1 MIVSIIDKI
10 ADRVRWGYLT
20 AFILLLIS
28 YILTFYSSQQVLDQQ
43 TRVQD
48 TRSVINTLDVLLSEL
63 KDTESAFR
71 GYIILKDE
79 KFLEDYYN
87 TPPLIDSTFF
97 KLKSLTSDD
106 AMQQK
111 RLDTL
116 HSLIK
121 NKLNILSSGLSIF
134 RSNGLVLTDTMRKMG
149 YQGKLMMDS
158 VKMIAIKLK
167 AEENALLNKRS
178 DRVTTLSNFIKVI
191 NIVSIV
197 VAIVLAFY
205 SITIFNKE
213 NKEKQE
219 ADKQAEQFR
228 QQLELR
234 ANELYKV
241 NVELL
246 ELRGIEKFAATGR
259 IARNIAHE
267 VRNPLTNINLA
278 TEHLRSEIQRT
289 TDTDILFE
297 MIARN
302 SNRINELIS
311 DLLNSTKASHLTFT
325 TISVNDILDQ
335 SLGFAQDRIDL
346 KEIKVIKNYDVDLCP
361 ILADVEKINI
371 AFLNIIVN
379 AVEAME
385 AKKGILTIKTENK
398 NNRCTVIIS
407 DNGKGIDKESLL
419 KIFEPYYT
427 TKDSGNGLGL
437 TNTQNIILSH
447 HANIYAES
455 EEGNGTSFIISFDY
469 ADIKQG
475 A

>member
-455 EEGNGTSFIISFDY
+455 EEGKGSSFIISFDY